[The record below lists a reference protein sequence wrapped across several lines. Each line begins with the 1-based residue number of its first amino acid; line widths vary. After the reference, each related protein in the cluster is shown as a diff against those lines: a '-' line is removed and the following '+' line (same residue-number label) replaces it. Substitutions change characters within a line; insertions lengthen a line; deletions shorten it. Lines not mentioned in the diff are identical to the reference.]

1 MVVCLSS
8 KLAEVLLPDIAVV
21 VVVENI
27 WSPLL

>member
-8 KLAEVLLPDIAVV
+8 KLAEVLLPDVVV